1 MTSASAKPRTGE
13 GRVHHRA
20 DLAASAQEV
29 WALIGPF
36 DSLPHWH
43 PLVAECPLE
52 TEKGSGAILRHI
64 RLHDGRIIVNRLT
77 GQSDAERYHSYELVE
92 GPLPVVFYRSTL
104 RVLEREGGG
113 CTLDWLSVFDAGE
126 ESAEEVARRVT
137 SLIGPGVAALKRRFG
152 GDA

>member
-1 MTSASAKPRTGE
+1 MTSANANAKTAP

-20 DLAASAQEV
+20 DLAASAQDV

-36 DSLPHWH
+36 DSLPRWH

-52 TEKGSGAILRHI
+52 REQGSGAVLRRI
-64 RLHDGRIIVNRLT
+64 RLHDGTIIVNRLT
-77 GQSDAERYHSYELVE
+77 GMSDAERVHAYELVE

-126 ESAEEVARRVT
+126 ASAEEVARRVK
-137 SLIGPGVAALKRRFG
+137 SLIGPGVEALKRRFG
-152 GDA
+152 G